1 MRKEIGSE
9 FWDVPVT
16 DGANDLFPDGAQW
29 YLSGR
34 SALKAIIQET
44 GKSRSVCLPSW
55 CCDSMIQPFA
65 EAGYDIRFYPADQA
79 IGRSLKMDYDCDV
92 LFVMDYFGYTAPPL
106 TLKAYHGIVIR
117 DVTHSLFSHRYQD
130 ADYYFGSLRKWCS
143 VGTGGFAWSGDGHP
157 LPDGKETDD
166 EYVALR
172 TQAMSLKKDYVEGKP
187 GADKSYLKL
196 FNEAEERLENI
207 GIVRAAERDIRL
219 AKKIDA
225 EFIRI
230 QRRRNAQILRQAFP
244 DWLIFPEMR
253 ETDCP
258 MFVPVLVPNGK
269 RDELRRYLIRHD
281 IYCPVHWPMSD
292 FHHLDE
298 QERSVYENELSL
310 VCDQRYT
317 EQDMN
322 RFVKMIDHWMEAQ

>member
-1 MRKEIGSE
+1 
-9 FWDVPVT
+9 
-16 DGANDLFPDGAQW
+16 
-29 YLSGR
+29 
-34 SALKAIIQET
+34 
-44 GKSRSVCLPSW
+44 
-55 CCDSMIQPFA
+55 
-65 EAGYDIRFYPADQA
+65 
-79 IGRSLKMDYDCDV
+79 
-92 LFVMDYFGYTAPPL
+92 
-106 TLKAYHGIVIR
+106 
-117 DVTHSLFSHRYQD
+117 
-130 ADYYFGSLRKWCS
+130 
-143 VGTGGFAWSGDGHP
+143 
-157 LPDGKETDD
+157 
-166 EYVALR
+166 
-172 TQAMSLKKDYVEGKP
+172 MSLKKDYVEGKP